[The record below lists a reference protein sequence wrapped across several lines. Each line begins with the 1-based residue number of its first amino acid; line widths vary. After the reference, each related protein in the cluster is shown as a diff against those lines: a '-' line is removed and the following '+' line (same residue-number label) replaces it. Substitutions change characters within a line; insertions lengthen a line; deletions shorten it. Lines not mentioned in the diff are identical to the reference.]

1 MCLLVT
7 QSVSSPSLP
16 EHWLSDFYDNNAD
29 GIGVMYAENNTLYV
43 EKELPKTDAELYEF
57 YTKHIDGKDCA
68 FHLRM
73 KTHGD
78 IDMLNC
84 HPYEILNKEE
94 HGVDMWMMHN
104 GVLSTGNK
112 ADVTKS
118 DTWHYIN
125 DILRPML
132 AKNPNYAFTPSFE
145 YLISGH
151 IGNNRF
157 VIMDNLGRRTVV
169 NQSQGVYWGGR
180 WMSNTYAWSAPTL
193 SKTKAK
199 DMLDMKLAR
208 SQVNAEPEPYTY
220 PLPTAGSSYG
230 VYPYHASQYS
240 SYYDSEWDDT
250 KWVDD
255 IVDTELDIDDAL
267 VELGLDGYEKAGNMS
282 RRQAGEFVNKFGLD
296 SFFEITYLLKDSYI
310 DESWFVR
317 VMSDF
322 ATARESFPWLE
333 DKKGVAQ

>member
-1 MCLLVT
+1 
-7 QSVSSPSLP
+7 
-16 EHWLSDFYDNNAD
+16 
-29 GIGVMYAENNTLYV
+29 
-43 EKELPKTDAELYEF
+43 
-57 YTKHIDGKDCA
+57 
-68 FHLRM
+68 
-73 KTHGD
+73 
-78 IDMLNC
+78 
-84 HPYEILNKEE
+84 
-94 HGVDMWMMHN
+94 
-104 GVLSTGNK
+104 
-112 ADVTKS
+112 
-118 DTWHYIN
+118 
-125 DILRPML
+125 
-132 AKNPNYAFTPSFE
+132 
-145 YLISGH
+145 
-151 IGNNRF
+151 
-157 VIMDNLGRRTVV
+157 
-169 NQSQGVYWGGR
+169 VYWGGR
-180 WMSNTYAWSAPTL
+180 WMSNTYAWSAPALTT
-193 SKTKAK
+193 TKAK

-220 PLPTAGSSYG
+220 PLTTAGSSYG
-230 VYPYHASQYS
+230 AYPYHASQYS

>member
-43 EKELPKTDAELYEF
+43 EKALPKTDAELYEF
-57 YTKHIDGKDCA
+57 YAKHIDGKDCA

-199 DMLDMKLAR
+199 DMLDTKLAL

-240 SYYDSEWDDT
+240 SYDCEWDDT

-296 SFFEITYLLKDSYI
+296 SFFEITYLLKDDYI